1 MTIPLPD
8 PLVAKFNKEPDLG
21 EDVDRKLSPWGVQ
34 RNLEALAIAAGE
46 VRRLGTITETSASST
61 ALADGATVH
70 TVTAPVAGAYVVAGG
85 GNFAFV
91 GGSRR
96 GFQLRKN
103 GGLFAAQIVGLVS
116 NDTTLNVSRPI
127 LLAAGDSI
135 TMTTIHDAGGSQNH
149 NSTYLT
155 LALVGL

>member
-1 MTIPLPD
+1 MTFALPD
-8 PLVAKFNKEPDLG
+8 ALVARHDKEPDLG

-34 RNLEALAIAAGE
+34 RNFEALAAAAEE
-46 VRRLGTITETSASST
+46 VRRLGTITEDTGSSG
-61 ALADGATVH
+61 ALADGATVL
-70 TVTAPVAGAYVVAGG
+70 TVAAPVAGSYVVTGG

-91 GGSRR
+91 GGTRR
-96 GFQLRKN
+96 GFRLLNN
-103 GGLFAAQIVGLVS
+103 GSVFATQIVGLVS
-116 NDTTLNVSRPI
+116 NDTTLNLSRPI

>member
-1 MTIPLPD
+1 MTFALPD
-8 PLVAKFNKEPDLG
+8 ALVARHDKEPDLG

-34 RNLEALAIAAGE
+34 RNFEALAMAAEE

-61 ALADGATVH
+61 AFADGATVH

-96 GFQLRKN
+96 GFHLRKN
-103 GGLFAAQIVGLVS
+103 ASSFAAEIVGLTS
-116 NDTTLNVSRPI
+116 NDTTVNVSRPI

-135 TMTTIHDAGGSQNH
+135 TMTTVHDAGGSQNH

>member
-1 MTIPLPD
+1 MTFALPD
-8 PLVAKFNKEPDLG
+8 ALVARHDKEPDLG

-34 RNLEALAIAAGE
+34 RNFEALAAAAEE
-46 VRRLGTITETSASST
+46 VRRLGTITETSGVSA
-61 ALADGATVH
+61 AFADGATIH
-70 TVTAPVAGAYVVAGG
+70 TVAAPVAGTYVVAGG

-96 GFQLRKN
+96 GLRLHKN
-103 GGLFAAQIVGLVS
+103 GGAFATQIVPLVA
-116 NDTTLNVSRPI
+116 NDTTLNLSRPI
-127 LLAAGDSI
+127 VLAASDSI
-135 TMTTIHDAGGSQNH
+135 TLTTIHDAGGSQNH